1 MKKFIICILLV
12 SSYIFADNSEII
24 VKVPVQ
30 LEKLPSDVR
39 VDNERVK
46 YTLICYAK
54 SMGNSGLYGVS
65 YHTFVNT
72 YTEDINETVTMK
84 IRVASE
90 EAITL
95 VKRIS
100 CTLGL
105 KKISSMYNME
115 SISSNKVKNL
125 PEIEIEKVQVIKV
138 IE

>member
-1 MKKFIICILLV
+1 MKKFIIYILLV
-12 SSYIFADNSEII
+12 SSYIFAENPEII

-39 VDNERVK
+39 IDNERVK

-54 SMGNSGLYGVS
+54 SMENSGLYGVS
-65 YHTFVNT
+65 YHVFVNT
-72 YTEDINETVTMK
+72 YIKDIDETVTMK

-90 EAITL
+90 EAIAL